1 LEEVQ
6 DSFKAKVGIAQRTTR
21 QVGIAVLGSMVVG
34 GIISSL
40 FNQFS
45 SQSLA
50 NILNDKVNVI
60 VSKVEHNSIQISQN
74 QEDIKRLNQT
84 MEYVHQELGKQLII
98 NKVLD
103 LEFVIQLVTNIFNE
117 EENRVECLM
126 EALDQVFVGKF
137 HLGLTNTD
145 KLQISVNSL
154 RNQATNKGLL
164 IGVQSLA
171 ELYQLPTG
179 TW

>member
-1 LEEVQ
+1 MQRVGETEAENVAKALEEVQ

-45 SQSLA
+45 SQSLT

-74 QEDIKRLNQT
+74 QEDIKHLNQT
-84 MEYVHQELGKQLII
+84 MEYVHQELGKQL
-98 NKVLD
+98 KKK
-103 LEFVIQLVTNIFNE
+103 
-117 EENRVECLM
+117 C
-126 EALDQVFVGKF
+126 
-137 HLGLTNTD
+137 
-145 KLQISVNSL
+145 
-154 RNQATNKGLL
+154 
-164 IGVQSLA
+164 
-171 ELYQLPTG
+171 
-179 TW
+179 